1 MKRLIVLLSLS
12 TCFTFGF
19 TNCNKKCASANPI
32 CEETVPNEA
41 CMLTLTDG
49 FTMPTKTN
57 ANLFHTA
64 VVLPKDSKLL
74 MIVKHANAINPQLE
88 VLFFLRIFSSSRQ

>member
-19 TNCNKKCASANPI
+19 TNCNKKCASANPT

-41 CMLTLTDG
+41 CMAHFNRWFYNADKNKCELISYSGCSAKGFETLDDC
-49 FTMPTKTN
+49 KACECN
-57 ANLFHTA
+57 
-64 VVLPKDSKLL
+64 
-74 MIVKHANAINPQLE
+74 
-88 VLFFLRIFSSSRQ
+88 